1 MATRVPRSR
10 RKTVFGRDPAAY
22 ERARLGYPARVYAI
36 LEERC
41 GLARGARALEI
52 GPGAGTVSREL
63 LGRGVGALTLVEPDR
78 RFVRYLR
85 RRLQGAP
92 APVTI
97 VPKPFERA
105 VLPSRPYDLA
115 VAASSF
121 HWLPPRRSLRKIS
134 GALRPGGWWANWNN
148 HHGDPYRPTPF
159 QSALEEL
166 YRAED
171 GRTTTPA
178 EGRAQDARS
187 ARKRLSAHR
196 ASGAFDK
203 VALERVHWSATLPT
217 ARVVALW
224 ASFSDIVTRPPARRR
239 RFLEG
244 LARIVDEQFDGQ
256 ATISVLT
263 PVYTAR
269 RICSVEHGGPGA
281 RGRRAR
287 S

>member
-1 MATRVPRSR
+1 M
-10 RKTVFGRDPAAY
+10 FGRDPAAY
-22 ERARLGYPARVYAI
+22 ERARLGYPARIYSI

-41 GLARGARALEI
+41 GLGPGTRALEI

-63 LGRGVGALTLVEPDR
+63 LRRGAGALTLVEPDR

-85 RRLQGAP
+85 SRLTGAS
-92 APVTI
+92 AQVTF
-97 VPKPFERA
+97 VPRPFERA
-105 VLPSRPYDLA
+105 RLLPGSYDLA

-134 GALRPGGWWANWNN
+134 RALGSGGWWANWNN

-159 QSALEEL
+159 HRALEEL
-166 YRAED
+166 YRVED
-171 GRTTTPA
+171 GRSTTPA
-178 EGRAQDARS
+178 EDRAHDVRS
-187 ARKRLSAHR
+187 ARRRLAAHR
-196 ASGAFDK
+196 ASGAFDRIS
-203 VALERVHWSATLPT
+203 LERVHWSVTLPT

-244 LARIVDEQFDGQ
+244 LARIVDEQFDGR

-269 RICSVEHGGPGA
+269 RV
-281 RGRRAR
+281 
-287 S
+287 